1 MAFAEAGNE
10 TDLNGTTAVECVA
23 APAAATRRLVRSVHF
38 SNVDTAA
45 VTVIVYK
52 KKGATSRELARETLQ
67 VGEYWT
73 FDKLTVLDA
82 TDESIEA
89 KLTGAAATTNPTV
102 DAAYADAT

>member
-1 MAFAEAGNE
+1 MAFLEAGAE
-10 TDLNGTTAVECVA
+10 TDLNGTTAVTVVA
-23 APAAATRRLVRSVHF
+23 APSAATRRLVRSVHF

-45 VTVIVYK
+45 VTVILYK
-52 KKGATSRELARETLQ
+52 KKTGTARELARETLQ

-73 FDKLTVLDA
+73 FDKLTVLDD
-82 TDESIEA
+82 TDELLEA